1 MQNRYSQSWVAMKSR
16 RVRIGIDVGG
26 TFTKAVLIDDETNEI
41 IGKSTT
47 LTTHYAPEGVAKG
60 VIQVFSDAL
69 TKYKV
74 KPENVIFLAHSTTQA
89 TNALLEGDVVPVG
102 IIGMGKGR
110 AEGFLVKRETKLGK
124 FEIAPGRVLKTYS
137 KFIDSSQVNSDTT
150 KQVIQDL
157 VSQGAKAIVATEAF
171 GVDKPQ
177 NENLVMK
184 SATDV
189 GIPATAAHEISKLYG
204 LTIRTRTGV
213 INASIL
219 PKMMETANMTEDS
232 MRKTG
237 IKAPLMIMRGDGGVM
252 EVDEMRKRPII
263 TMLSGPSA
271 SVAGALMYLKVSDG
285 IFFEVGGTSTN
296 IGVIKNGKPMVKYV
310 EVGKHQTFV
319 HSLDVRVR
327 GIAGGSMVRLEG
339 KKIVDVGPRSAHIAG
354 LAYAAFVNPK
364 QIKNP
369 EIVLIQPR
377 QGDPHDYVAVKVANG
392 DTYAITNTCA
402 ANVLGLTKPGDYAH
416 GNPEAARKAI
426 DALAHRLGLTI
437 EETARRILETS
448 SAKVTRV
455 VDQLIEDYKLIKED
469 ITLVGGGGG
478 AAALIPFAAKKL
490 GMEYKISENA
500 EVISS
505 IGVALA
511 MVREMVER
519 TVPNPTPDIILAIK
533 SEAKLA
539 AIASGAAPATV
550 QVFIEIDPQKN
561 RVRAVAIGST
571 ELRAKDLRRKVTLEE
586 AKSIAA
592 KALHLPS
599 EIIVSISGDIGMFIL
614 SAEVGKKRFGLF
626 TSTRKAVVVV
636 DKLGFIKLKR
646 SRGAVLKKSSVRD
659 SKADLKDI
667 WHKAT
672 RWEAETPLPPDVFV
686 IVSGI
691 LADFSGV
698 VSLDQAEIL
707 IDSELQGLPPE
718 KEIVIIGL
726 RSSE

>member
-1 MQNRYSQSWVAMKSR
+1 MKGE

-26 TFTKAVLIDDETNEI
+26 TFTKAVLIDDQTNEI

-60 VIQVFSDAL
+60 VIQVFNDAL
-69 TKYKV
+69 TKSKV
-74 KPENVIFLAHSTTQA
+74 KPENVVFLAHSTTQA

-102 IIGMGKGR
+102 VLGMGKGP

-124 FEIAPGRVLKTYS
+124 FEIAPGRILETYS
-137 KFIDSSQVNSDTT
+137 RFLDSSKVNEKTT
-150 KQVIQDL
+150 KRAIRDL
-157 VSQGAKAIVATEAF
+157 VSHGAKAIVATEAF
-171 GVDKPQ
+171 GVDKPY
-177 NENLVMK
+177 NENLVVK

-189 GIPATAAHEISKLYG
+189 GISATAAHEISKLYG
-204 LTIRTRTGV
+204 LTIRTRTAV

-271 SVAGALMYLKVSDG
+271 SVAGALMYLKVSNG

-310 EVGKHQTFV
+310 EIGKHQTFL

-327 GIAGGSMVRLEG
+327 GVAGGSMVRLNG

-354 LAYAAFVNPK
+354 LPYAAFAKSNQIENPK
-364 QIKNP
+364 V
-369 EIVLIQPR
+369 VLIQPIT
-377 QGDPHDYVAVKVANG
+377 GDPHDYVGVKVANG

-402 ANVLGLTKPGDYAH
+402 ANALGITKPRDYAH
-416 GNPEAARKAI
+416 GNPEAATKAI
-426 DALAHRLGLTI
+426 DALAHTLSLTT
-437 EETARRILETS
+437 EETARRILERS
-448 SAKVTRV
+448 SEKVILV
-455 VDQLIEDYKLIKED
+455 VNQLIEDYKLIKED
-469 ITLVGGGGG
+469 TTLVGGGGG
-478 AAALIPFAAKKL
+478 AAALIPFAAQKL

-519 TVPNPTPDIILAIK
+519 TAPNPTPDIILTVK

-539 AIASGAAPATV
+539 AIASGAAPDTI
-550 QVFIEIDPQKN
+550 QVFIEVDQQKS

-571 ELRAKDLRRKVTLEE
+571 ELRAKDLQRKVTLEE
-586 AKSIAA
+586 AKSIAE
-592 KALHLPS
+592 KALHLPP
-599 EIIVSISGDIGMFIL
+599 EIMETIFGDIGMFVF
-614 SAEVGKKRFGLF
+614 SAEVKKKSFGLF
-626 TSTRKAVVVV
+626 TSTRNAVAVV
-636 DKLGFIKLKR
+636 DQLGFVKLKR
-646 SRGAVLKKSSVRD
+646 SSGAVLKRSSVYN
-659 SKADLKDI
+659 SIADLREV
-667 WHKAT
+667 WQKAT
-672 RWEAETPLPPDVFV
+672 RWEAETPMSPDVFV
-686 IVSGI
+686 IFGGI

-698 VSLDQAEIL
+698 FSLDQAEAL
-707 IDSELQGLPPE
+707 LTSELQGLPPE

-726 RSSE
+726 RPGR